1 MALSAMRG
9 KTRKKKTVSFSGR
22 LNDDMKHYGGLPLF
36 NDNMTDEEFE
46 NEFKRSVNMY
56 ACVGT
61 RQERAKAA
69 KTYVKQNHK
78 KDFIHFNKLPESLI
92 CGGLGTYCRVWEF
105 AGKFTEDGQ
114 AWMDKEVAR
123 LVHHAKAIVI
133 DEKTTV
139 LNPPSPIDRVRS
151 KVLSTIIRDLEEVE
165 EAWMNGE
172 KAEINLFERCQ
183 VHGIKANSVNQIVE
197 WLEPRIQEYDDAIN
211 KKDEDAIEFFS
222 HLKKPELKR
231 QHKVLSEAL
240 ADCERVKSA
249 SKATRKTRVKK
260 PQAADKQVAKLKFMK
275 DSGEFKVAS
284 VNTLLIVGASR
295 VILFNTK
302 NKRIEEYQTDRP
314 DGFEVKGQGLQHVN
328 RSRGKTLRKPEEFL
342 PIALKKT
349 VKQFEKEFNNLT
361 TKEYNPN
368 ARFND
373 SIIIMLAK

>member
-1 MALSAMRG
+1 MALTAMRG
-9 KTRKKKTVSFSGR
+9 KKRKSKIQRIAGR

-46 NEFKRSVNMY
+46 KEFKRSVNMY

-69 KTYVKQNHK
+69 KAYVKQNHK
-78 KDFIHFNKLPESLI
+78 KDFKHFSKLPEGLI
-92 CGGLGTYCRVWEF
+92 CGGLGTFCRVWEF
-105 AGKFTEDGQ
+105 SGKFTESGQ
-114 AWMDKEVAR
+114 EWVTKEVTR
-123 LVHHAKAIVI
+123 LVEHAKSIKV
-133 DEKTTV
+133 DEVVV
-139 LNPPSPIDRVRS
+139 LNAPSPIDRMRN
-151 KVLSTIIRDLEEVE
+151 KVYNTIIRELEEVE

-183 VHGIKANSVNQIVE
+183 VHGIKANAVNIIIE
-197 WLEPRIQEYDDAIN
+197 WLEPRVQEYDDAIT
-211 KKDEDAIEFFS
+211 KKDEDAVEFFS

-231 QHKVLSEAL
+231 QFKVLSDAL

-275 DSGEFKVAS
+275 DNNEFKVAS
-284 VNTLLIVGASR
+284 VNPLLIVGASR

-314 DGFEVKGQGLQHVN
+314 DGFEVKGQSLQHVN

-349 VKQFEKEFNNLT
+349 PKQFEKEFNNLT

-373 SIIIMLAK
+373 SIIILLAK

>member
-9 KTRKKKTVSFSGR
+9 KKRKSKIQRIAGR

-36 NDNMTDEEFE
+36 NDNMTDEEFD
-46 NEFKRSVNMY
+46 NEFKRAVNMY

-69 KTYVKQNHK
+69 KAYVKLNHK
-78 KDFIHFNKLPESLI
+78 KDLKHFSNLPESLI

-105 AGKFTEDGQ
+105 SGKFSESGQ
-114 AWMDKEVAR
+114 EWVTNEVNR
-123 LVHHAKAIVI
+123 LVVHAKAINVDEVVI
-133 DEKTTV
+133 V
-139 LNPPSPIDRVRS
+139 NAPSPIDRVRS
-151 KVLSTIIRDLEEVE
+151 KVYGTIIRELEEIE

-172 KAEINLFERCQ
+172 KAEFNLFERCQ
-183 VHGIKANSVNQIVE
+183 VHGIKANTVNIISE
-197 WLEPRIQEYDDAIN
+197 WLEPRVQEYDDAIT
-211 KKDEDAIEFFS
+211 KKDEDAVEFFS
-222 HLKKPELKR
+222 HLKKAELKR
-231 QHKVLSEAL
+231 QHKVLSDAL

-249 SKATRKTRVKK
+249 SKATRTTRVKK

-275 DSGEFKVAS
+275 DNNEFKVAS
-284 VNTLLIVGASR
+284 VNPLLIIGASR

-349 VKQFEKEFNNLT
+349 PKQFEKEFDNLT

-373 SIIIMLAK
+373 AMIILLAK

>member
-1 MALSAMRG
+1 MALTAMRG
-9 KTRKKKTVSFSGR
+9 KKRKSKIQRIAGR

-46 NEFKRSVNMY
+46 KEFKRSVNMY

-61 RQERAKAA
+61 KQERAKAA
-69 KTYVKQNHK
+69 KAYVKQNHK
-78 KDFIHFNKLPESLI
+78 KDFKHFSKLPEGLI
-92 CGGLGTYCRVWEF
+92 CGGLGTFCRVWEF
-105 AGKFTEDGQ
+105 SGKFTESGQ
-114 AWMDKEVAR
+114 EWVTKEVTR
-123 LVHHAKAIVI
+123 LVNHAKSIKV
-133 DEKTTV
+133 DEVVV
-139 LNPPSPIDRVRS
+139 LNVPSPIDRMRN
-151 KVLSTIIRDLEEVE
+151 KVYNTIIRELEEVE

-183 VHGIKANSVNQIVE
+183 VHGIKANAVNIITE
-197 WLEPRIQEYDDAIN
+197 WLEPRVQEYDDAIT
-211 KKDEDAIEFFS
+211 KKDEDAVEFFS

-231 QHKVLSEAL
+231 QFKVLSDAL

-275 DSGEFKVAS
+275 DNNEFKVAS
-284 VNTLLIVGASR
+284 VNPLLIVGASR

-314 DGFEVKGQGLQHVN
+314 DGFEVKGQSLQHVN

-349 VKQFEKEFNNLT
+349 PKQFEKEFNNLT

-373 SIIIMLAK
+373 SIIILLAK

>member
-1 MALSAMRG
+1 MALTAMRG
-9 KTRKKKTVSFSGR
+9 KKRKSKIQRIAGR

-46 NEFKRSVNMY
+46 KEFKRAVNMY

-61 RQERAKAA
+61 KQERAKAS

-78 KDFIHFNKLPESLI
+78 KDFKHFNKLPESLI

-105 AGKFTEDGQ
+105 SGKFTESGQ
-114 AWMDKEVAR
+114 EWVTKEVNR
-123 LVHHAKAIVI
+123 LVNHAKSIQI
-133 DEKTTV
+133 DEVVV
-139 LNPPSPIDRVRS
+139 LNIPSPIDRMRN
-151 KVLSTIIRDLEEVE
+151 KVYNTIIRELEEIE

-172 KAEINLFERCQ
+172 KAEINLFERCT
-183 VHGIKANSVNQIVE
+183 VHGIKANSVNIIIE
-197 WLEPRIQEYDDAIN
+197 WLEPRVQEYDDAIT
-211 KKDEDAIEFFS
+211 KKDEDAVEFFS

-231 QHKVLSEAL
+231 QFKVLSDAL

-275 DSGEFKVAS
+275 DSNEFKIAS
-284 VNTLLIVGASR
+284 VNPLLIVGASR
-295 VILFNTK
+295 IILFNTK

-314 DGFEVKGQGLQHVN
+314 DGFEVKGQSLQHVN

-349 VKQFEKEFNNLT
+349 LKQFEKEFNNLT

-373 SIIIMLAK
+373 SIIILLAK

>member
-1 MALSAMRG
+1 MALTAMRG
-9 KTRKKKTVSFSGR
+9 KKRKTKIQRIAGR

-46 NEFKRSVNMY
+46 NEFKRAVNMY

-61 RQERAKAA
+61 RQERSKAA
-69 KTYVKQNHK
+69 KAYVKQNHK
-78 KDFIHFNKLPESLI
+78 KDFKHFSKLPESLI
-92 CGGLGTYCRVWEF
+92 CGGLGTFCRVWEF
-105 AGKFTEDGQ
+105 SGKFTESGQ
-114 AWMDKEVAR
+114 EWVTKEVAR
-123 LVHHAKAIVI
+123 LVEHAKSIQI
-133 DEKTTV
+133 DEVVV
-139 LNPPSPIDRVRS
+139 LNVPSPIDRMRN
-151 KVLSTIIRDLEEVE
+151 KVYNTIIRELEEVE

-183 VHGIKANSVNQIVE
+183 VHGIKANSVNIITE
-197 WLEPRIQEYDDAIN
+197 WLEPRVQEYDDAIT
-211 KKDEDAIEFFS
+211 KKDEDAVEFFS

-231 QHKVLSEAL
+231 QFKVLTDAL

-275 DSGEFKVAS
+275 DNNEFKVAS
-284 VNTLLIVGASR
+284 VNPLLIVGASR

-314 DGFEVKGQGLQHVN
+314 DGFEVKGQSLQHVN

-349 VKQFEKEFNNLT
+349 PKQFEKEFNNLT

-373 SIIIMLAK
+373 SIIILLAK

>member
-1 MALSAMRG
+1 MALTAMKG
-9 KTRKKKTVSFSGR
+9 KRRKSKIQRIAGR

-46 NEFKRSVNMY
+46 NEFKRAVNMY
-56 ACVGT
+56 ACTGT

-69 KTYVKQNHK
+69 KAYVKQNHK
-78 KDFIHFNKLPESLI
+78 KDFKHFSKLPESLI
-92 CGGLGTYCRVWEF
+92 CGGLGTFCRVWEF
-105 AGKFTEDGQ
+105 SGKFTESGQ
-114 AWMDKEVAR
+114 EWVTKEVTR
-123 LVHHAKAIVI
+123 LVNHAKSIKV
-133 DEKTTV
+133 DEVVV
-139 LNPPSPIDRVRS
+139 LNVPSPIDRMRN
-151 KVLSTIIRDLEEVE
+151 KVYNTIIRELEEVE

-183 VHGIKANSVNQIVE
+183 VHGIKANAVNIITE
-197 WLEPRIQEYDDAIN
+197 WLEPRVQEYDDAIT
-211 KKDEDAIEFFS
+211 KKDEDAVEFFS

-231 QHKVLSEAL
+231 QFKVLSDAL

-275 DSGEFKVAS
+275 DNNEFKVAS
-284 VNTLLIVGASR
+284 VNPLLIVGASR

-314 DGFEVKGQGLQHVN
+314 DGFEVKGQSLQHVN

-349 VKQFEKEFNNLT
+349 PKQFEKEFNNLT

-373 SIIIMLAK
+373 SIIILLAK

>member
-1 MALSAMRG
+1 MALTAMRG
-9 KTRKKKTVSFSGR
+9 KKRKSKIQRIAGR

-46 NEFKRSVNMY
+46 KEFKRSVNMY

-69 KTYVKQNHK
+69 KAYVKQNHK
-78 KDFIHFNKLPESLI
+78 KDFKHFSKLPEGLI
-92 CGGLGTYCRVWEF
+92 CGGLGTFCRVWEF
-105 AGKFTEDGQ
+105 SGKFTESGQ
-114 AWMDKEVAR
+114 EWVTKEVTR
-123 LVHHAKAIVI
+123 LVEHAKSIKV
-133 DEKTTV
+133 DEVVV
-139 LNPPSPIDRVRS
+139 LNAPSPIDRMRN
-151 KVLSTIIRDLEEVE
+151 KVYNTIIRELEEVE

-183 VHGIKANSVNQIVE
+183 VHGIKANAVNIIIE
-197 WLEPRIQEYDDAIN
+197 WLEPRVQEYDDAIT
-211 KKDEDAIEFFS
+211 KKDEDAVEFFS
-222 HLKKPELKR
+222 HLKKTELKR
-231 QHKVLSEAL
+231 QHKVLSDAL

-275 DSGEFKVAS
+275 DNNEFKVAS
-284 VNTLLIVGASR
+284 VNPLLIVGASR

-314 DGFEVKGQGLQHVN
+314 DGFEVKGQSLQHVN

-349 VKQFEKEFNNLT
+349 PKQFEKEFNNLT

-373 SIIIMLAK
+373 SIIILLAK

>member
-1 MALSAMRG
+1 MALTAMKG
-9 KTRKKKTVSFSGR
+9 KRRKSKIQRIAGR

-46 NEFKRSVNMY
+46 NEFKRAVNMY
-56 ACVGT
+56 ACTGT

-69 KTYVKQNHK
+69 KAYVKQNHK
-78 KDFIHFNKLPESLI
+78 KDFKHFNKLPESLI
-92 CGGLGTYCRVWEF
+92 CGGLGTFCRVWEF
-105 AGKFTEDGQ
+105 SGKFTESGQ
-114 AWMDKEVAR
+114 EWVTKEVTR
-123 LVHHAKAIVI
+123 LVNHAKSIKV
-133 DEKTTV
+133 DEVVV
-139 LNPPSPIDRVRS
+139 LNVPSPIDRMRN
-151 KVLSTIIRDLEEVE
+151 KVYNTIIRELEEVE

-183 VHGIKANSVNQIVE
+183 VHGIKANAVNIITE
-197 WLEPRIQEYDDAIN
+197 WLEPRVQEYDDAIT
-211 KKDEDAIEFFS
+211 KKDEDAVEFFS

-231 QHKVLSEAL
+231 QHKVLSDAL

-275 DSGEFKVAS
+275 DNNEFKVAS
-284 VNTLLIVGASR
+284 VNPLLIVGASR

-314 DGFEVKGQGLQHVN
+314 DGFEVKGQSLQHVN

-349 VKQFEKEFNNLT
+349 PKQFEKEFNNLT

-373 SIIIMLAK
+373 SIIILLAK

>member
-1 MALSAMRG
+1 MALTAMKG
-9 KTRKKKTVSFSGR
+9 KRRKSKIQRIAGR

-46 NEFKRSVNMY
+46 NEFKRAVNMY
-56 ACVGT
+56 ACTGT

-69 KTYVKQNHK
+69 KAYVKQNHK
-78 KDFIHFNKLPESLI
+78 KDFKHFNKLPESLI
-92 CGGLGTYCRVWEF
+92 CGGLGTFCRVWEF
-105 AGKFTEDGQ
+105 SGKFTESGQ
-114 AWMDKEVAR
+114 EWVTKEVTR
-123 LVHHAKAIVI
+123 LVNHAKSIKV
-133 DEKTTV
+133 DEVVV
-139 LNPPSPIDRVRS
+139 LNVPSPIDRMRN
-151 KVLSTIIRDLEEVE
+151 KVYNTIIRELEEVE

-183 VHGIKANSVNQIVE
+183 VHGIKANAVNIITE
-197 WLEPRIQEYDDAIN
+197 WLEPRVQEYDDAIT
-211 KKDEDAIEFFS
+211 KKDEDAVEFFS

-231 QHKVLSEAL
+231 QFKVLSDAL

-275 DSGEFKVAS
+275 DNNEFKVAS
-284 VNTLLIVGASR
+284 VNPLLIVGASR

-314 DGFEVKGQGLQHVN
+314 DGFEVKGQSLQHVN

-349 VKQFEKEFNNLT
+349 PKQFEKEFNNLT

-373 SIIIMLAK
+373 SIIILLAK

>member
-1 MALSAMRG
+1 MALTAMRG
-9 KTRKKKTVSFSGR
+9 RKRKSKIQRIAGR

-46 NEFKRSVNMY
+46 KEFKRSVNMY

-61 RQERAKAA
+61 RQERSKAA
-69 KTYVKQNHK
+69 KAYVKQNHK
-78 KDFIHFNKLPESLI
+78 KDFKHFSKLPESLI
-92 CGGLGTYCRVWEF
+92 CGGLGTFCRVWEF
-105 AGKFTEDGQ
+105 SGKFTESGQ
-114 AWMDKEVAR
+114 EWVTKEVAR
-123 LVHHAKAIVI
+123 LVEHAKSIQI
-133 DEKTTV
+133 DEVVV
-139 LNPPSPIDRVRS
+139 LNVPSPIDRMRN
-151 KVLSTIIRDLEEVE
+151 KVYNTIIRELEEVE

-183 VHGIKANSVNQIVE
+183 VHGIKANSVNIITE
-197 WLEPRIQEYDDAIN
+197 WLEPRVQEYDDAIT
-211 KKDEDAIEFFS
+211 KKDEDAVEFFS

-231 QHKVLSEAL
+231 QFKVLTDAL

-275 DSGEFKVAS
+275 DNNEFKVAS
-284 VNTLLIVGASR
+284 VNPLLIVGASR

-314 DGFEVKGQGLQHVN
+314 DGFEVKGQSLQHVN

-349 VKQFEKEFNNLT
+349 PKQFEKEFNNLT

-373 SIIIMLAK
+373 SIIILLAK

>member
-1 MALSAMRG
+1 MALTAMRG
-9 KTRKKKTVSFSGR
+9 KKRKTKIQRIAGR

-46 NEFKRSVNMY
+46 NEFKRAVNMY

-61 RQERAKAA
+61 RQERSKAA
-69 KTYVKQNHK
+69 KAYVKQNHK
-78 KDFIHFNKLPESLI
+78 KDFKHFSKLPESLI
-92 CGGLGTYCRVWEF
+92 CGGLGTFCRVWEF
-105 AGKFTEDGQ
+105 SGKFTESGQ
-114 AWMDKEVAR
+114 EWVTKEVAR
-123 LVHHAKAIVI
+123 LVEHAKSIQI
-133 DEKTTV
+133 DEVVV
-139 LNPPSPIDRVRS
+139 LNVPSPIDRMRN
-151 KVLSTIIRDLEEVE
+151 KVYNTIIRELEEVE

-183 VHGIKANSVNQIVE
+183 VHGIKANSVNIITE
-197 WLEPRIQEYDDAIN
+197 WLEPRVQEYDDAIT
-211 KKDEDAIEFFS
+211 KKDEDAVEFFS

-231 QHKVLSEAL
+231 QFKILTDAL

-275 DSGEFKVAS
+275 DNNEFKVAS
-284 VNTLLIVGASR
+284 VNPLLIVGASR

-314 DGFEVKGQGLQHVN
+314 DGFEVKGQSLQHVN

-349 VKQFEKEFNNLT
+349 PKQFEKEFNNLT

-373 SIIIMLAK
+373 SIIILLAK

>member
-1 MALSAMRG
+1 MALTAMRG
-9 KTRKKKTVSFSGR
+9 KKRKSKIQRIAGR

-46 NEFKRSVNMY
+46 NEFKRAVNMY

-69 KTYVKQNHK
+69 KAYVKQNHK
-78 KDFIHFNKLPESLI
+78 KDFKHFSKLPESLI
-92 CGGLGTYCRVWEF
+92 CGGLGTFCRVWEF
-105 AGKFTEDGQ
+105 SGKFTESGQ
-114 AWMDKEVAR
+114 EWVTKEVNR
-123 LVHHAKAIVI
+123 LVDHAKSIKV
-133 DEKTTV
+133 DEVVV
-139 LNPPSPIDRVRS
+139 LNVPSPIDRMRN
-151 KVLSTIIRDLEEVE
+151 KVYNTIIRELEELE

-183 VHGIKANSVNQIVE
+183 VHGIKANSVNIITE
-197 WLEPRIQEYDDAIN
+197 WLEPRVQEYDDAIT
-211 KKDEDAIEFFS
+211 KKDEDAVEFFS

-231 QHKVLSEAL
+231 QHKVLSDAL

-275 DSGEFKVAS
+275 DSNEFKIAS
-284 VNTLLIVGASR
+284 VNPLLIVGAKR

-302 NKRIEEYQTDRP
+302 SKKIEEYQTARP
-314 DGFEVKGQGLQHVN
+314 DGFEVKGQGLQHIN
-328 RSRGKTLRKPEEFL
+328 HSRGKTLRKPDEFL

-349 VKQFEKEFNNLT
+349 VKCK
-361 TKEYNPN
+361 PN
-368 ARFND
+368 CFTC
-373 SIIIMLAK
+373 